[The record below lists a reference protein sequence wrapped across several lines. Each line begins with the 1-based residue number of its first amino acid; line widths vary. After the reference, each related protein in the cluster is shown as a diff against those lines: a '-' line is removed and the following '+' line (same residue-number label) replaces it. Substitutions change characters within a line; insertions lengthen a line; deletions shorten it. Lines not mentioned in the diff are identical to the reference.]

1 MDRLW
6 RAHREES
13 GVAMVIAMFVVL
25 AVVLLST
32 AILDMSIHN
41 TDQAAYDRKR
51 VTSVAASE
59 SGIDRAWNLVQYS
72 PPEALPCGTP
82 DTGTLGT
89 APGPATY
96 EVTYTWFDSAG
107 ATMATCPSETSL
119 PASVLVT
126 SVGRT
131 NSGVPRTMQAYMTLS
146 PTFGGFDAAIMAVVS
161 ASFSNNFTINGS
173 SSNNGDVYILNGNL
187 TMGNSPTIYGN
198 VYVPNGSVSMS
209 NSSRVVG
216 NVWANSMA
224 TMSNSATVN
233 GDLTSSM
240 SSISGNGTVGGDA
253 TAGTTIAAG
262 IAVSG
267 TRYTNSPQ
275 GPPPTQTF
283 PRLCQVAIAGVCD
296 ALPWAANGYT
306 INTYTGAS
314 ACTSARSF
322 LLSGTITGNQVVWI
336 DQVCNLSITNNS
348 TINFTGNLAVVTQGS
363 ISMANQNNWNG
374 VVGSNLFFIV
384 NHRAIFPASCSSS
397 YNISTG
403 NNSNFIN
410 ANTLFYSPC
419 TVTMNNQNNFK
430 GQVLG
435 NSVGIANHF
444 TMEATPVLVPGNG
457 EINGFNQSIVYVREV
472 AD

>member
-1 MDRLW
+1 MRRLW
-6 RAHREES
+6 RIHQEES
-13 GVAMVIAMFVVL
+13 GIAMVIAMFVVL

-41 TDQAAYDRKR
+41 TGQAAYDRKR

-59 SGIDRAWNLVQYS
+59 SGIDRAWNIVQYS
-72 PPEALPCGTP
+72 PPEDLPCGTP
-82 DTGTLGT
+82 DTGTLNS

-96 EVTYTWFDSAG
+96 SVEYTWFDATG
-107 ATMATCPSETSL
+107 AAMGPCPDQLNL

-126 SVGRT
+126 STGKT
-131 NSGVPRTMQAYMTLS
+131 NNGVPRTMQAYMTLS
-146 PTFGGFDAAIMAVVS
+146 PSFGGFDAAIIAVTT
-161 ASFSNNFTINGS
+161 ATFNNNFTINGS

-187 TMGNSPTIYGN
+187 TMSNSPTIYGN

-209 NSSRVVG
+209 NSSHVVG
-216 NVWANSMA
+216 DVWANTSVTMA
-224 TMSNSATVN
+224 NSATVN
-233 GDLTSSM
+233 GDLTSST
-240 SSISGNGTVGGDA
+240 SSIGGSGTVGGDA
-253 TAGTTIAAG
+253 RAGTTIAAG

-267 TRYTNSPQ
+267 TKYPNSPQ

-283 PRLCQVAIAGVCD
+283 PKLCQVAIAGVCD
-296 ALPWAANGYT
+296 ALPWVANGYT
-306 INTYTGAS
+306 VNTYTGGS
-314 ACTSARSF
+314 ACTSARTF
-322 LLSGTITGNQVVWI
+322 LTTGTITGDRVVFI
-336 DQVCNLSITNNS
+336 DSVCNLSISNNTS
-348 TINFTGNLAVVTQGS
+348 INFTGNLAIVTQGS

-374 VVGSNLFFIV
+374 VAGKSLFFIV
-384 NHRAIFPASCSSS
+384 NYRTGLNCPSGA

-403 NNSNFIN
+403 NNSNFN
-410 ANTLFYSPC
+410 NTNTLFYSPC

-435 NSVGIANHF
+435 NSVSISNQF

-457 EINGFNQSIVYVREV
+457 GVNGFQQSIVYLREV